1 LQEVATATRDGEE
14 REVYMPVRRIRML
27 MAWVGLALAPAALA
41 AQTTPVVPQTGTMAL
56 EGTMKTF
63 YRGVNK
69 LVVTTVDGMDHVYQ
83 FTKDLVVHGGKESGE
98 KALEG
103 MHEGA
108 MVVIHY
114 TIETG
119 EPTVREIDR
128 VSDAGFEVT
137 EARVVRIERGRKLIT
152 VRFGDGRTETF
163 QLTERA
169 AAEAPA
175 ELETAHTGDTRVV
188 IYFKDEKGQK
198 VVHYF
203 KKAS

>member
-1 LQEVATATRDGEE
+1 
-14 REVYMPVRRIRML
+14 
-27 MAWVGLALAPAALA
+27 
-41 AQTTPVVPQTGTMAL
+41 
-56 EGTMKTF
+56 
-63 YRGVNK
+63 
-69 LVVTTVDGMDHVYQ
+69 
-83 FTKDLVVHGGKESGE
+83 
-98 KALEG
+98 

-114 TIETG
+114 TIERG

-128 VSDAGFEVT
+128 VADAGFEVT
-137 EARVVRIERGRKLIT
+137 EARVVRIERARKQIT

-169 AAEAPA
+169 RPRKLPPSWNRRRPA
-175 ELETAHTGDTRVV
+175 LTRVV

-198 VVHYF
+198 VVHFF

>member
-1 LQEVATATRDGEE
+1 MRVLLAS
-14 REVYMPVRRIRML
+14 
-27 MAWVGLALAPAALA
+27 VGLSLAPVALA

-69 LVVTTVDGMDHVYQ
+69 LVVTTVDGMEHAYR
-83 FTKDLVVHGGKESGE
+83 FTKDLVVHAGQDSGAE
-98 KALEG
+98 ALEG

-114 TIETG
+114 TIERG

-128 VSDAGFEVT
+128 VADAGFEVT

-163 QLTERA
+163 QLTDRA

-175 ELETAHTGDTRVV
+175 EIERAQAGTTRVV

-198 VVHYF
+198 VVHFF

>member
-1 LQEVATATRDGEE
+1 MSLW
-14 REVYMPVRRIRML
+14 RMRVVL
-27 MAWVGLALAPAALA
+27 ASVGLSLAPVALA
-41 AQTTPVVPQTGTMAL
+41 AQATPVVPQTGTMAL

-69 LVVTTVDGMDHVYQ
+69 LVVTTVDGMEHVYH
-83 FTKDLVVHGGKESGE
+83 FTKDLVVHGGQDSGE

-114 TIETG
+114 TIERG

-128 VSDAGFEVT
+128 VADAGFEVT
-137 EARVVRIERGRKLIT
+137 EARVVRIERARKQIT

-175 ELETAHTGDTRVV
+175 ELEQAQTGTTRVV

-198 VVHYF
+198 VVHFF

>member
-1 LQEVATATRDGEE
+1 MSLW
-14 REVYMPVRRIRML
+14 RMRVL
-27 MAWVGLALAPAALA
+27 LASVGLSLASVALA
-41 AQTTPVVPQTGTMAL
+41 AQATPVVPQTGTMAL

-69 LVVTTVDGMDHVYQ
+69 LVVTTVDGMEHVYH
-83 FTKDLVVHGGKESGE
+83 FTKDLVVHGGQDSGAE
-98 KALEG
+98 ALEG

-114 TIETG
+114 TIERG

-128 VSDAGFEVT
+128 VADAGFEVT

-175 ELETAHTGDTRVV
+175 ELEQAQTGTTRVV

-198 VVHYF
+198 VVHFF